1 MKIRRSNFL
10 YTGIAI
16 SALLILVSGC
26 ISTGKNVKNISELPA
41 ESEEQPKELKITEFI
56 LGVGDTIEV
65 SVYRHNDLK
74 KSIKINSTGMITYPL
89 IGDIRAS
96 GIGILQFRDNIRDRL
111 SKYII
116 NPQVSVTLMSIQ
128 SRKYSVLG
136 EVNRPG
142 VFSLENPVNILE
154 ATAKAEGFTNDAKL
168 KTILLI
174 RRGVSEPELY
184 AINLEK
190 VMEGGDFTQNID
202 LHNGDIIYVPA
213 TYIANVSRYFSHIS
227 KIIAPLTALENAYYI
242 GQQIEGTNTAATS
255 IPAR

>member
-1 MKIRRSNFL
+1 MKIRRLNFL
-10 YTGIAI
+10 YIGIAI

-41 ESEEQPKELKITEFI
+41 ESEETPKELRISEFI

-65 SVYRHNDLK
+65 TVYRQQDLK
-74 KSIKINSTGMITYPL
+74 KVVQINSSGMITYPL

-111 SKYII
+111 SKYIV
-116 NPQVSVTLMSIQ
+116 NPQVSVNVTSIQ

-142 VFSLENPVNILE
+142 VFSLENPVDILE
-154 ATAKAEGFTNDAKL
+154 ATATAGGFTTDAKL
-168 KTILLI
+168 ETVLII
-174 RRGVSEPELY
+174 RRGTSAPELY
-184 AINLEK
+184 TVNLEK
-190 VMEGGDFTQNID
+190 VMEGRDFTQNIN
-202 LHNGDIIYVPA
+202 LNNGDIIYVPA
-213 TYIANVSRYFSHIS
+213 THIANVSRYFSHIS
-227 KIIAPLTALENAYYI
+227 KILAPFTTLENSYYI
-242 GQQIEGTNTAATS
+242 GQQIESTNTATTS